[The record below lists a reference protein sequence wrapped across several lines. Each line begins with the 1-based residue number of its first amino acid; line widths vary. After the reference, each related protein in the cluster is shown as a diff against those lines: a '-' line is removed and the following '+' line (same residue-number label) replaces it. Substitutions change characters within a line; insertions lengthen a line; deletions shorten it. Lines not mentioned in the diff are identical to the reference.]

1 MKIVIRPIV
10 VPGDYDDVAELIN
23 VIASERVT
31 AKDLA
36 EEDARIPAVGSLGRD
51 EEGRLTG
58 HDRPRWIA
66 EDGEGRTIGYAH
78 AWRAP
83 WSSPG
88 VLYEQIIVDPN
99 VRNQGVGRTLYDVLM
114 AYTSE
119 VRANRVIV
127 DLRDDDPVSLAFAT
141 KRGFTQER
149 HLFESCI
156 ELSNLSR
163 ELLELNRIDNI
174 SFQMVT
180 LADRTDEAFE
190 QQLYDLYRSTHEDI
204 PGFEGEYMWYS
215 DWRKWTL
222 DKEDF
227 DRSLTLIIIDGD
239 RPIGVV
245 QLTAHPESESLY
257 NSFTGVDAA
266 YRGQGIARALK
277 IQSIREAMKRGYRY
291 IRTNNDS
298 LNAPMLRINRSLG
311 YQPVPGYYMMT
322 RTIENP

>member
-1 MKIVIRPIV
+1 MEIVIRRMV
-10 VPGDYDDVAELIN
+10 VPDDYEDVARLIN
-23 VIASERVT
+23 VIASEVVT
-31 AKDLA
+31 AQDLA
-36 EEDARIPAVGSLGRD
+36 DEDARIPAVGSLSRD

-66 EDGEGRTIGYAH
+66 KDGEGRTIGYAH

-88 VLYEQIIVDPN
+88 VLYEQVIVDPN
-99 VRNQGVGRTLYDVLM
+99 ARHQGVGRALFDVVM

-119 VRANRVIV
+119 VRADRVIV

-141 KRGFTQER
+141 KRGFKQER

-156 ELSNLSR
+156 ELANLDR
-163 ELLELNRIDNI
+163 ESLDYPAFAND
-174 SFQMVT
+174 SFQMMS
-180 LADRTDEAFE
+180 LADRPGEAME
-190 QQLYDLYRSTHEDI
+190 QQLYELYRATHEDI

-215 DWRKWTL
+215 EWRKWTL

-227 DRSLTLIIIDGD
+227 ERSLALLVLDGD

-245 QLTAHPESESLY
+245 QLTANPESESLY

-277 IQSIREAMKRGYRY
+277 IQSIREAIKRGYRY

-322 RTIENP
+322 RNIE

>member
-1 MKIVIRPIV
+1 MNIIIRPMV
-10 VPGDYDDVAELIN
+10 VPDDYDDVAKLIN
-23 VIASERVT
+23 VIASELVT

-36 EEDARIPAVGSLGRD
+36 EDDARIPAVGSLSRD

-66 EDGEGRTIGYAH
+66 EGGEGRTIGYAH

-83 WSSPG
+83 WSAPG
-88 VLYEQIIVDPN
+88 VLYEQIIVDPS
-99 VRNQGVGRTLYDVLM
+99 VRNQGVGCALYDVLM
-114 AYTSE
+114 TYTSE
-119 VRANRVIV
+119 VQANRVIS
-127 DLRDDDPVSLAFAT
+127 DLRDDDPGSLAFAA

-156 ELSNLSR
+156 ELSNFSS
-163 ELLELNRIDNI
+163 ELLEHTRFDND
-174 SFQMVT
+174 SLQMGT
-180 LADRTDEAFE
+180 LADQPGEAFE
-190 QQLYDLYRSTHEDI
+190 QRLYELYRSTHEDI

-215 DWRKWTL
+215 DWRKWTI

-227 DRSLTLIIIDGD
+227 DRSLALLVLDDG
-239 RPIGVV
+239 RPVGVV

-257 NSFTGVDAA
+257 NSFTGVDSA

-277 IQSIREAMKRGYRY
+277 IQSIREALKRGYRY

-298 LNAPMLRINRSLG
+298 LNAPMLKINRSLG

-322 RTIENP
+322 RNME